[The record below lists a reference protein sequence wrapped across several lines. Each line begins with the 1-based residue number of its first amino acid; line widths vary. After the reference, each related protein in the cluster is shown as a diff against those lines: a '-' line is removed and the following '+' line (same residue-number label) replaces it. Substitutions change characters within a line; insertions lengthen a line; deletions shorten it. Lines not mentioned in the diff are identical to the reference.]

1 MSTIDEILRLTP
13 GDGSQVDEWFIE
25 NLKTHID
32 AGLYPGTS
40 TLTTITE
47 NIVEQLQAYK
57 HQHSISDVVI
67 GMSGGVDSAT
77 TAALFKQAGWTV
89 HGVTLPIHQKQD
101 ETNRGIEAIDT
112 LRLESYNFDLSEQ
125 YDSMQK
131 FLNDADK
138 ITYRGL
144 QRQGN
149 IRARLR
155 MMTLYNL
162 AHRVGGCVAST
173 DNFSELAAGFWT
185 LHGDVGDVAPIQS
198 LTKSWE
204 VPAIA
209 EMLGVPESTV
219 NALPTDGLGIS
230 NSDSDQLGMSY
241 LEFDV
246 LLFNL
251 LSLPIINEDTV
262 FSYINSINNLDV
274 QSKARLVYGRVC
286 NTAYKRRNPYNL
298 LHPIF
303 NDRFNTLEILD
314 RSKHV

>member
-1 MSTIDEILRLTP
+1 MSMIDEILRLTP
-13 GDGSQVDEWFIE
+13 GDGSPVDDWFIE
-25 NLKTHID
+25 NLGTHISS
-32 AGLYPGTS
+32 GIYPTAS
-40 TLTTITE
+40 TLTTIIE
-47 NIVEQLQAYK
+47 KIVDQLRTYK
-57 HQHSISDVVI
+57 QQNSINDVVI

-101 ETNRGIEAIDT
+101 ETNRGIEAIDA

-125 YDSMQK
+125 YDSMHK
-131 FLNDADK
+131 FLNDTDK
-138 ITYRGL
+138 TTYRGL

-209 EMLGVPESTV
+209 EMLGVPEATV

-251 LSLPIINEDTV
+251 LSLPRIAKDTV
-262 FSYINSINNLDV
+262 FSFINSIDNLDV
-274 QSKARLVYGRVC
+274 QRKAQLVYSRIC
-286 NTAYKRRNPYNL
+286 NTAYKRINPYNL
-298 LHPIF
+298 QHPIF
-303 NDRFNTLEILD
+303 DNRFNTLEILD

>member
-1 MSTIDEILRLTP
+1 MSMIDEILRLTP
-13 GDGSQVDEWFIE
+13 GDSSPVDDWFIE
-25 NLKTHID
+25 NLGTHISS
-32 AGLYPGTS
+32 GIYPTPS
-40 TLTTITE
+40 TLTTIIE
-47 NIVEQLQAYK
+47 KIVDQLRTYK
-57 HQHSISDVVI
+57 QQNSIDDVVI

-101 ETNRGIEAIDT
+101 ETNRGIEAIDA

-125 YDSMQK
+125 YDSMHK
-131 FLNDADK
+131 FLNDTDK
-138 ITYRGL
+138 TTYRGL

-209 EMLGVPESTV
+209 EMLGVPEATV

-251 LSLPIINEDTV
+251 LSLPRIAKDTV
-262 FSYINSINNLDV
+262 FSFINSIDNLDV
-274 QSKARLVYGRVC
+274 QRKAQLVYSRIC
-286 NTAYKRRNPYNL
+286 NTAYKRINPYNL
-298 LHPIF
+298 QHPIF
-303 NDRFNTLEILD
+303 DNRFNTLEILD